1 MPYVNGKYRGTTDY
15 ILALG
20 ELVRAAQ
27 YEGLTTYQDI
37 TRLTSLPRKGRVM
50 AREIGLL
57 LGAISEDEAEAGRP
71 MLSAVAVNARGG
83 VGSGFFDLARQMGR
97 LGPDADEEEF
107 LEEQRQAVY
116 ETWRR
121 RPSE

>member
-20 ELVRAAQ
+20 EIVRAAQ
-27 YEGLTTYQDI
+27 YEGVTTYQQI
-37 TRLTSLPRKGRVM
+37 IRLTSLPRKGQNM
-50 AREIGLL
+50 AREIGVL
-57 LGAISEDEAEAGRP
+57 LGSISEDEVDAGRP
-71 MLSAVAVNARGG
+71 MLSAVAVNAKGD
-83 VGSGFFDLARQMGR
+83 VGSGFFELAREMGR

-107 LEEQRQAVY
+107 LEAEREAVY

-121 RPSE
+121 RPPE